1 MRRIWIATAILGLAA
16 VVCGAEVNQDWLK
29 RVPAAERER
38 VNPYRGSQ
46 RDVAAGG
53 RLYED
58 YCARCHGADL
68 QGTRGKPSLRSDVV
82 QNATDGEL
90 FWLLKNGDLRH
101 GMPSWSSLP
110 EAERWQILAYVRS
123 AHQQTADARPK
134 R

>member
-1 MRRIWIATAILGLAA
+1 MLGLAA
-16 VVCGAEVNQDWLK
+16 AVCGAEVNQDWLK
-29 RVPAAERER
+29 RVPSTERER
-38 VNPYRGSQ
+38 VNPYRGRPQ
-46 RDVAAGG
+46 DVAAGA

-58 YCARCHGADL
+58 YCSRCHGADL
-68 QGTRGKPSLRSDVV
+68 QGTRGKPSLRTGVV
-82 QNATDGEL
+82 ENASDGEL

-123 AHQQTADARPK
+123 AEQQTADARPK